1 MIELQGSNPE
11 ATGLYSPVSDKS
23 SGDSNEDPNKNSGF
37 WKWRNLK
44 SQDVVQQQP
53 DGSYRAGPGWV
64 YGFDDAT
71 QTPYIYTDDN
81 NTTNDPQIISY
92 DDPDS
97 IGLKREYAK
106 QQGMNGMM
114 FWAMYGDTDDG
125 ELTEVLR

>member
-1 MIELQGSNPE
+1 MIEIQGSDPE
-11 ATGLYSPVSDKS
+11 ATGLYSDVDDRSP
-23 SGDSNEDPNKNSGF
+23 GDSDENPDGDSGF

-53 DGSYRAGPGWV
+53 DGSYRAGPGWG
-64 YGFDDAT
+64 YGFDDET
-71 QTPYIYTDDN
+71 QTPYVYTDDD
-81 NTTNDPQIISY
+81 NTTMPQIISY

-106 QQGMNGMM
+106 QKGMDGMM

-125 ELTEVLR
+125 ELTKVLT